1 MGRGP
6 VCTELRAVAQWLLWL
21 QYGEM
26 AVAQAATARGAV
38 AMWAMMMAVVVKGVV
53 QVARGVV
60 VQCVW

>member
-1 MGRGP
+1 M
-6 VCTELRAVAQWLLWL
+6 AQWL
-21 QYGEM
+21 QYGER